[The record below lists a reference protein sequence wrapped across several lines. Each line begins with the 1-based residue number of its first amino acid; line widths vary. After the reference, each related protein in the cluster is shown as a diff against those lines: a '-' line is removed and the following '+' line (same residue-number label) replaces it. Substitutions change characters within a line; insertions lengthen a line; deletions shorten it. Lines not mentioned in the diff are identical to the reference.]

1 MFFIKKIVPFYREF
15 LLFCSTKLHANY
27 IDFLKYKCGFKKIY
41 WPYEKNC
48 TIANPQKIYVGIN
61 SGIGRSGCYFQGAGR
76 IYIGDYV
83 RIANNVGIITSNH
96 DLIDHNIS
104 HYNKVIIG
112 DYSWIGM
119 NSVVLPGVE
128 LGTRTIV
135 AAGSVVTKSFP
146 EGFCV
151 IGGNPAK
158 KIKDIDKENF
168 IPWKYDYEYYGFIP
182 KNEFEKKK
190 RKYLNPEMDDINK

>member
-1 MFFIKKIVPFYREF
+1 MKRFFYDFPIYSEFIKIRKTKQQINF
-15 LLFCSTKLHANY
+15 LSFIKFNLFGSKL
-27 IDFLKYKCGFKKIY
+27 Y
-41 WPYEKNC
+41 WPHEKNC
-48 TIANPQKIYVGIN
+48 TIANPQKIFVGIN
-61 SGIGRSGCYFQGAGR
+61 SGIGRSGCYFQGAGGM
-76 IYIGDYV
+76 YIGDYV

-119 NSVVLPGVE
+119 NSVILPGVE

-158 KIKDIDKENF
+158 KIKDIDKESF
-168 IPWKYDYEYYGFIP
+168 IPWKYDFEYYGFIP
-182 KNEFEKKK
+182 KNEFEKEK
-190 RKYLNPEMDDINK
+190 RKYLDPKMDKITK